1 MRVVLDTNIL
11 VRSAYCFEGPAAALL
26 DKLSLPGHTLIAS
39 PFLLDELGRVLRY
52 PRLQQLHGF
61 TDAEIDRFVAG
72 VAAASLLVEPEP
84 TVAVGVVANDPD
96 DNPIVATAIVGKA
109 QALCTLDKHLHHTA
123 VIDFCGRYGI
133 RVLRDVELLALLPS
147 PE

>member
-11 VRSAYCFEGPAAALL
+11 VRSAYCSEGPAAELL
-26 DKLSLPGHTLIAS
+26 DQLSLPGHTLITS
-39 PFLLDELGRVLRY
+39 SFLLDELRRVLQY

-61 TDAEIDRFVAG
+61 TSGEIDRFVVD

-84 TVAVGVVANDPD
+84 ALAEGVVVNDPD
-96 DNPIVATAIVGKA
+96 DNPIVATAVAGKA
-109 QALCTLDKHLHHTA
+109 EVLCTLDKHLQNTA
-123 VIDFCGRYGI
+123 VVQFCSKLGI
-133 RVLRDVELLALLPS
+133 RVQRDVELLSLLRT